1 MTEFEALLVVLERYP
16 PATYQVIVDTSM
28 RQTGPEMLERL
39 ARLTKGRKIRMQIAG
54 AIPTLVYQRP
64 FMDGMIET
72 VRRMQAEGYDVWPGF
87 AHVPPT
93 ITVSLYKSLLFAQSN
108 DYVWHEVVLAEGD
121 EAKMAILRDPDFRAR
136 ARESW
141 DTKCWPHSP
150 FANPQDLFLTNPENG
165 PGPIDM
171 NLKEYAYRLGVHP
184 SDALAEWI
192 LANGVASTIDMKPM
206 EKDMDITVKLMK
218 DEKTV
223 GNISDAGA
231 HLQML
236 CGGGENVYLLT
247 EYARDSNLLTLEQA
261 VHMQTG
267 KLSNFFGLH
276 DRGELKVGKRADIAV
291 FNLKEIE
298 VRKREKRYD
307 MPDGKGGF
315 SWRFSRQAAPM
326 RLTLVNGVST
336 FDGEKYTGAC
346 PGEFI
351 SPAMEETIAL
361 AAE

>member
-1 MTEFEALLVVLERYP
+1 
-16 PATYQVIVDTSM
+16 
-28 RQTGPEMLERL
+28 
-39 ARLTKGRKIRMQIAG
+39 
-54 AIPTLVYQRP
+54 
-64 FMDGMIET
+64 
-72 VRRMQAEGYDVWPGF
+72 MQAEGYDVWPGF

-141 DTKCWPHSP
+141 DTKTWKHSP
-150 FANPQDLFLTNPENG
+150 FSNPQDLFLTNPADG
-165 PGPIDM
+165 PGPVDM
-171 NLKEYAYRLGVHP
+171 TLKEYADSLGLHP
-184 SDALAEWI
+184 SDALADWF

-206 EKDMDITVKLMK
+206 EKDMEITVKLMK

-247 EYARDSNLLTLEQA
+247 EYARDSDMLTLEQA

-291 FNLKEIE
+291 FNLQEIE

-336 FDGEKYTGAC
+336 FDGSQYTGAC

-351 SPAMEETIAL
+351 SPALEEPASI